1 MKNARL
7 SPAGKALLFVFSGAA
22 IGIGGGTTIYQSIK
36 PEPAAQS
43 PAPAPGGINTLVNEF
58 SAAVTAEAQAKL
70 AQAEA
75 DAAKPAAVRTACAD
89 VTAMLTKLAADSG
102 IATKITVTPYEQPGD
117 YFKFGYC
124 ELKAGS
130 ETVTYFTK
138 GDELADES
146 SRRFIIKE
154 LIENLPAA
162 DILKIHQVL
171 GKGPQP

>member
-1 MKNARL
+1 MKKARL
-7 SPAGKALLFVFSGAA
+7 SDAGKALIFVLSGTGAL
-22 IGIGGGTTIYQSIK
+22 GVTGYTIYESIK
-36 PEPAAQS
+36 TDTATES
-43 PAPAPGGINTLVNEF
+43 PAPPPGGINTLVNEF

-89 VTAMLTKLAADSG
+89 VTALFAKLAADSG
-102 IATKITVTPYEQPGD
+102 MATKITVTPYEQPSD

-130 ETVTYFTK
+130 ETITYFTK
-138 GDELADES
+138 GDELATES
-146 SRRFIIKE
+146 SRSYIIKD
-154 LIENLPAA
+154 LIEKLPPA

-171 GKGPQP
+171 GKGLQP